1 MKDESRRQKRIGSL
15 LLEALSRILIDELH
29 EITLALVTV
38 TRVDVPA
45 DLKTARVYLSV
56 FGGEDPA
63 PVFAHLER
71 RTGFI
76 RKRLAAAVKLKY
88 NPMLFFCLDPSAD
101 LNDRIERLLRTS
113 KTDEHDAD

>member
-1 MKDESRRQKRIGSL
+1 MRDENRRQKRIGSL
-15 LLEALSRILIDELH
+15 LLEALSRMLIEELR
-29 EITLALVTV
+29 EISTALVTV

-45 DLKTARVYLSV
+45 DLKSARVYLSV

-63 PVFAHLER
+63 PIFAHLER
-71 RTGFI
+71 RTGFL

-101 LNDRIERLLRTS
+101 MSDRIDRLLRTA
-113 KTDEHDAD
+113 KTDEHDAS